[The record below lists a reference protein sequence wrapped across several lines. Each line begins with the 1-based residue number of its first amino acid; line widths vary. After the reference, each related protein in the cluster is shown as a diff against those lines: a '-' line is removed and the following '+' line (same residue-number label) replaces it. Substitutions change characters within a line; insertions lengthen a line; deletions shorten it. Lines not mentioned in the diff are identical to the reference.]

1 MNIPLCAIDFISHCI
16 FRISPNSPYYIFTV
30 LVIFGPTVGYFDQ
43 LRKMIVNKSSLMFNK
58 HTSLIQMLSNL
69 LRFIYW
75 RYEPFIFY
83 LLGQSCA
90 VMTLQLTLS
99 FLSFHYMDPG
109 TVFEDQPFIYNP
121 ANYKAP
127 VHSSTE
133 KYNYLRISQAKT
145 AKQFFFSL
153 LLYFCIIV
161 GIFQIGRLIVG
172 TKNMATIDIVSSNVI
187 DSFTSFPQFVQV
199 VWFHEYERVS
209 TVLVIQFLAGDLLK
223 LSLYLFGKAA
233 WPFVFGASLQT
244 FLDTILL
251 ISYSRQTF
259 FSKRSQ
265 PDNPQ
270 CSEKPNDE
278 ENLLPK

>member
-16 FRISPNSPYYIFTV
+16 FRISPNSPYYIFTA

-75 RYEPFIFY
+75 QYEPYIFY

-90 VMTLQLTLS
+90 VMSLQLTLS

-121 ANYKAP
+121 ANYRAP
-127 VHSSTE
+127 VYNDSE
-133 KYNYLRISQAKT
+133 KYNYLIISQAKT

-153 LLYFCIIV
+153 VLYFCIVV
-161 GIFQIGRLIVG
+161 GIFEIGRLIVG
-172 TKNMATIDIVSSNVI
+172 TKNMVTIDIVSSNII

-199 VWFHEYERVS
+199 VWYHDYERVS
-209 TVLVIQFLAGDLLK
+209 TVLVFQFLAGDLLK

-251 ISYSRQTF
+251 ISYLRQSYF
-259 FSKRSQ
+259 ANHSHQ
-265 PDNPQ
+265 DGAQ
-270 CSEKPNDE
+270 CNEKPNDE
-278 ENLLPK
+278 EKLLSK